1 MVPKLFDC
9 QRVLRLMIFL
19 NTPYCRNLAI
29 KSKLAIRFLQNF
41 DTTDIK
47 PNAIHM
53 RNLNE
58 IE

>member
-1 MVPKLFDC
+1 MVPKRFDC

-19 NTPYCRNLAI
+19 DTPLLYNLAI
-29 KSKLAIRFLQNF
+29 KSKLAVRFLQNF